1 MRADCESRCGP
12 IVDQSGLLV
21 RMLAT
26 QMVEERRRSVR
37 KVVKQPGAVMF
48 GAVQLPCVIDDL
60 SDGGVRLIVKGELPE
75 LFTLV
80 FQDSAEAAR
89 QCRLVWRLDD
99 EAGAEFITDTNDP

>member
-1 MRADCESRCGP
+1 LICGSTGGILERA
-12 IVDQSGLLV
+12 DQSGLLL
-21 RMLAT
+21 RMLTT

-37 KVVKQPGAVMF
+37 KVVNQPGTVMF